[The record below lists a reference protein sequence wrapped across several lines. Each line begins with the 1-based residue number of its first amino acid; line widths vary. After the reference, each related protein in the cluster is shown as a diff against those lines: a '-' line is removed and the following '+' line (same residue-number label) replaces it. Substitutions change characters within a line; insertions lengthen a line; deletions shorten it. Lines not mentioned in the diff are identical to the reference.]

1 MMRLPCFASPT
12 PGVALTPRGLL
23 RPACGARPAR
33 AARPRVPAACAAGP
47 DGGGSAGADAEA
59 ATVPAGP
66 ANPAPTAAGVSTA
79 GMGTEDAALLEASY
93 VADVAKIEKALDDG
107 GSVLARD
114 LNRRSALHF
123 CAGNG
128 LVTVVQ
134 RLAKEGA
141 ELDAQDMLGLTPLHM
156 ATGYKKAGTVG
167 ALVELGAD
175 ANIACY
181 GGELPVE
188 LAERLLEVTPEKKF
202 LLPNKEYETLKEIAT
217 VLDDATETEDDDD
230 VEDGDDV
237 EEEGEE
243 DEAPAAE
250 LPAPVESEAG
260 GAKFVVRVKNKKPDE
275 EAVSEET
282 LPASGSAES
291 EPVTPAAD
299 VKVTV
304 RKRGEGAAAAAR
316 SVVPPAADVETVIRR
331 PGETKG

>member
-1 MMRLPCFASPT
+1 MRLPGFTSPA
-12 PGVALTPRGLL
+12 PGISPAPRSL
-23 RPACGARPAR
+23 RRVACGARPAQ
-33 AARPRVPAACAAGP
+33 AARPRAPVACAASAK
-47 DGGGSAGADAEA
+47 DGEDAGADAGA
-59 ATVPAGP
+59 APAGP

-79 GMGTEDAALLEASY
+79 GMGPEDAALLEASY

-188 LAERLLEVTPEKKF
+188 LAERLLELTPEKKF
-202 LLPNKEYETLKEIAT
+202 LLPNKEYQTLKEIAAL
-217 VLDDATETEDDDD
+217 LDDATETEDDDD
-230 VEDGDDV
+230 VEDDEDG
-237 EEEGEE
+237 EEEGE
-243 DEAPAAE
+243 DKAPV
-250 LPAPVESEAG
+250 PDTPGPVESEAG
-260 GAKFVVRVKNKKPDE
+260 GAKFVVRVKSKKPVE
-275 EAVSEET
+275 EAVSEEAA
-282 LPASGSAES
+282 PASGIAASES
-291 EPVTPAAD
+291 VTPAAD

-304 RKRGEGAAAAAR
+304 RKRGEGATTAAR
-316 SVVPPAADVETVIRR
+316 SGMPSAADVETVIRR